1 MKALSGIL
9 GFAFLLE
16 CLMEAG
22 GVAYFFKHGNTS
34 RLPNSFFGWT
44 IAILSLFVIVAVY
57 SAITKVTKRLA
68 VEEPDN
74 QQAD

>member
-9 GFAFLLE
+9 TFAFLVE

-22 GVAYFFKHGNTS
+22 GVAYFFKHGSAS

-44 IAILSLFVIVAVY
+44 IAIFSIFVVAAVY
-57 SAITKVTKRLA
+57 SAITKLTTDEK
-68 VEEPDN
+68 PDN